1 MKMPKIFKHLKSI
14 EQYFSEYG
22 INDPDEKIKLLPELT
37 KIIYDRN
44 MHVVWYEKADDE
56 YKKSQYAEG
65 LKELDG
71 RIKDIFDDFLSNKK
85 EKNISETGDLA

>member
-1 MKMPKIFKHLKSI
+1 MSEIEQKSI

-37 KIIYDRN
+37 RIVYDRN
-44 MHVVWYEKADDE
+44 MHAVWYEKADDA

-71 RIKDIFDDFLSNKK
+71 KIKEMFDDFLKNKK
-85 EKNISETGDLA
+85 EDNELGDDQLA